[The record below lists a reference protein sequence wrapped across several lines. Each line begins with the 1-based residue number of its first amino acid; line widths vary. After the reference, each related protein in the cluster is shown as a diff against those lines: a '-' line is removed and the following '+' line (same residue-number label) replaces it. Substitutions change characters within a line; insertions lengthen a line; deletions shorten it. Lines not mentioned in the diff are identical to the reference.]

1 MSPSR
6 SRITRRSMLAACA
19 ALTSTALVACGGGA
33 TAAVGAS
40 SGTSAAGASTAA
52 SAPSSTVSAASTSS
66 AATASA
72 VAPTTSKVAAAGQTL
87 KVMKGGAASPTWNA
101 LVATF
106 KSKSGITVD
115 TLYTTG
121 TVEDG
126 TVPTALKSGSGPD
139 IVNVNSGPARV
150 GFLAQDGLIKSLD
163 DAYKQYNWNARL
175 VPSVI
180 DILKQ
185 ESKLFQGK
193 FWEVPN
199 TVDVIY
205 WDYNQDMFA
214 KAGVKPP
221 ATYNDMEVN
230 FAKLKDGG
238 VYPITIGVRSSFA
251 GGWLFGNLIQA
262 TAGRD
267 GVAEVLFGSGKW
279 TQPAFVQASQIMQD
293 WVKKEYIPKA
303 ASTLTDQQAW
313 PLFESKKAANYCVG
327 TWFIPTMYNDKVDV
341 ANVDT
346 YETPPITTSGT
357 KSPTGGFGNSY
368 VVAAD
373 TKVADAAYQFLDY
386 LLSDEVI
393 LSRVNDPHGGDIP
406 PTKIPADAK
415 PNRLLAKA
423 LDILGKE
430 GTGYNPSVWV
440 VSTITTVYYQSL
452 QGLLG
457 GLTTPEKAMADV
469 QAAKEKA
476 QQA

>member
-1 MSPSR
+1 MVTFR
-6 SRITRRSMLAACA
+6 RRMTRRSILASCA
-19 ALTSTALVACGGGA
+19 VLASGALVACGGGA
-33 TAAVGAS
+33 AATATSPGAAAAP
-40 SGTSAAGASTAA
+40 TPVAKAAGAAA
-52 SAPSSTVSAASTSS
+52 PTP
-66 AATASA
+66 AATATTAAAIAAAPTSKPAA
-72 VAPTTSKVAAAGQTL
+72 VAGGQTIKL
-87 KVMKGGAASPTWNA
+87 MKGGSQNATWDTI
-101 LVATF
+101 VANF
-106 KSKSGITVD
+106 KAKTGITVD
-115 TLYTTG
+115 TVYTTG
-121 TVEDG
+121 NVEDG

-139 IVNVNSGPARV
+139 VVNVNSGPARV
-150 GFLAQDGLIKSLD
+150 GFLAQAGLIRSLD
-163 DAYKQYNWNARL
+163 DAYKQYTWETRL
-175 VPSVI
+175 VPSVV

-185 ESKLFQGK
+185 ESKIFQGK
-193 FWEVPN
+193 LWEVPN

-205 WDYNQDMFA
+205 WDYNADVFD
-214 KAGVKPP
+214 KVGIKPP
-221 ATYNDMEVN
+221 ATSNDMEAN
-230 FAKLKDGG
+230 FAKLKDASI
-238 VYPITIGVRSSFA
+238 YPVTIGVRSSFA

-267 GVAEVLFGSGKW
+267 AVADVLFGSGTW
-279 TQPAFVQASQIMQD
+279 SQPPFVQAAQIMQD

-303 ASTLTDQQAW
+303 ASTLTDQQAY
-313 PLFESKKAANYCVG
+313 PLFENKKAATYCVG
-327 TWFIPTMYNDKVDV
+327 TWFIPTMYNDKVNVD
-341 ANVDT
+341 NVDT

-373 TKVADAAYQFLDY
+373 SKNPDAAYQFLNY
-386 LLSDEVI
+386 LLSDDVI

-406 PTKIPADAK
+406 PTKIPAAAK

-457 GLTTPEKAMADV
+457 GLTTPEKAMAAV

-476 QQA
+476 QQG